1 MMVEVAGIQPLVCW
15 LSEHKYT
22 LNYMKVKTLKWVV
35 VSRQT
40 NGRKYQRRVKN
51 RTEIVQRAAVQTA
64 LILTI

>member
-35 VSRQT
+35 VSRQMEE
-40 NGRKYQRRVKN
+40 NIK
-51 RTEIVQRAAVQTA
+51 EE
-64 LILTI
+64 